1 MGSRISIIQG
11 DITSVDVLAI
21 VNAANTSLLGGLGVD
36 GAIHRAAGPEL
47 LDECRE
53 LKGCPTGETRITSGY
68 NLPARW
74 VIHTVGPIW
83 RGGDKQRRFSPFA
96 VLQKLS
102 GSGKSSWDSR
112 HCLSFNQYRRVP
124 VSSRASVQ
132 NRNNRNRSFFQGF
145 SRTERGHHRLFQ
157 QGCAQCI
164 RRSDRAVDEDI
175 CSAWPFHQKGERTRC
190 VD

>member
-11 DITSVDVLAI
+11 DITSVDVSAI
-21 VNAANTSLLGGLGVD
+21 VNAANTSLLGGLGVN

-83 RGGDKQRRFSPFA
+83 RGGTNNKDFLFRSATRTVWIWQELMGFQTLPF
-96 VLQKLS
+96 LQSVKAHTGFQS
-102 GSGKSSWDSR
+102 SEHAKS
-112 HCLSFNQYRRVP
+112 Q
-124 VSSRASVQ
+124 
-132 NRNNRNRSFFQGF
+132 
-145 SRTERGHHRLFQ
+145 
-157 QGCAQCI
+157 
-164 RRSDRAVDEDI
+164 
-175 CSAWPFHQKGERTRC
+175 
-190 VD
+190 